1 MNFKGKNDMDFKF
14 PDVNLK
20 DLWRKWWK
28 IFIIG
33 IIVLWIVSGIYIVD
47 ANEQG
52 VVRRF
57 GKLSRITS
65 PGINIHM
72 PYPIESVETPK
83 ITEVKRIEIGFR
95 TIDSGP
101 PARYQQV
108 PHESLMLTGDE
119 NIVNL
124 DAIVQFKIKD
134 AVDYLFNVRDPY
146 STVKMIAEASLRQVI
161 GAHKIDEAL
170 TEGKFVIQE
179 ESMKLMQDILDSYK
193 SGILVIAVQLQDV
206 HPPEEVVD
214 AFRDVASAKE
224 DKNKLINQAEAYKN
238 DIIPKTRG
246 NAERLVREAE
256 AFKQER
262 IKKAQGDTENFL
274 LVLNEYKNAKSI
286 TEKRIYI
293 ETMEKILPGLKKYIV
308 KTDDKGNILNILN
321 LNKD

>member
-1 MNFKGKNDMDFKF
+1 
-14 PDVNLK
+14 
-20 DLWRKWWK
+20 
-28 IFIIG
+28 
-33 IIVLWIVSGIYIVD
+33 VS
-47 ANEQG
+47 
-52 VVRRF
+52 
-57 GKLSRITS
+57 KLQR
-65 PGINIHM
+65 
-72 PYPIESVETPK
+72 PK